1 MVAMKK
7 KDLKIS
13 NAKGLL
19 IFLVVLG
26 HLMEIYKDDYKE
38 TFVFIYGFHMP
49 LFIMIS
55 GYLAKRMR
63 LSKIVNM
70 ILLYFVFQTF
80 FNWVLYLTGDYEH
93 LQFTYGEPHF
103 HLWYIISL
111 GVWYGIAYIIN
122 HCKLTHAGKWIVFI
136 LLFTIGFISRWY
148 TDDVENMVSVYYE
161 NFSSYTLSFQRTL
174 SFMPFFFAGF
184 FLTTDHMKKIYNS
197 LTNIKILMTLLF
209 VTLFVTFLYLQD
221 SHGIESLFRGS
232 YGKDRIL
239 EDDQGFFVYVL
250 KTSFHYILAF
260 WLSYLMMNMITDKE
274 SVMTKWGDRSLP
286 IFLFH
291 PIFVFIIRQ
300 TEYMDH
306 WSSDTKFVGFFIMAI
321 IVTSILRSYPFVRMT
336 SFMCN
341 PYRTMQSLFKKS

>member
-19 IFLVVLG
+19 IFLVVLV

-111 GVWYGIAYIIN
+111 GVWY
-122 HCKLTHAGKWIVFI
+122 
-136 LLFTIGFISRWY
+136 
-148 TDDVENMVSVYYE
+148 
-161 NFSSYTLSFQRTL
+161 
-174 SFMPFFFAGF
+174 
-184 FLTTDHMKKIYNS
+184 
-197 LTNIKILMTLLF
+197 
-209 VTLFVTFLYLQD
+209 
-221 SHGIESLFRGS
+221 
-232 YGKDRIL
+232 
-239 EDDQGFFVYVL
+239 
-250 KTSFHYILAF
+250 
-260 WLSYLMMNMITDKE
+260 
-274 SVMTKWGDRSLP
+274 
-286 IFLFH
+286 
-291 PIFVFIIRQ
+291 
-300 TEYMDH
+300 
-306 WSSDTKFVGFFIMAI
+306 
-321 IVTSILRSYPFVRMT
+321 
-336 SFMCN
+336 
-341 PYRTMQSLFKKS
+341 